1 MAITFITGPAHAGKT
16 TYIYR
21 KIAADAKKEPD
32 RNFFVIVPEQYTL
45 STQKKLTSLSG
56 GAILNIDVLSFAR
69 LTHRIF
75 EELGLGRETV
85 LEDTGKNLLLRKVI
99 NEHDDEL
106 KVLKGDIKRMGYVDE
121 IKSLLTE
128 LDQYR
133 ISADELEN
141 MAEEADTVLLSAKLK
156 DMALIK
162 RAFDEKCEGGYITS
176 EQILEKLAT
185 VAAESEKLNGAVFV
199 FDGFTGFTPVQMYF
213 LKHLLPVAGDIFVTL
228 TIDDAASLKGMKV
241 SDIPE
246 NDLFLITEKCYV
258 GLKNLAVRT
267 GQQVNAD
274 IEIRDGQI
282 IGSTSKDIRF
292 LGDTIYRPGKN
303 RFDGKAENIH
313 IRRFKAPVDEL
324 NFVVA
329 EIKRLVRTRGFRY
342 RDFAVICGEETYFTL
357 AHRVFTQYDVP
368 VFVDEKKST
377 SAVPIVAF
385 LKSVF
390 SVTDKNFAIDAV
402 MDLLRTSLTPVG
414 DAECDRLENYLY
426 AKGIK
431 ARWKWERSWDD
442 EEMNGIRKL
451 LNSALGKLPRSTSGR
466 EKSADMTAGEI
477 TGILYSVMES
487 LGVADRIYESIAQF
501 EAEEN
506 LAKASEY
513 EKCYQAV
520 MDILDKIYE
529 FLGDEKMDLT
539 EYTEILSAGL
549 DRLTLG
555 VIPLGSDYVTVGD
568 IERSRLSDIKVL
580 FITGAAEGNIPH
592 TSTNGGILS
601 QIERQSINDANLR
614 AETTDRE
621 QLPTDRERA
630 LSGRFY
636 IMDAICK
643 PSDEL
648 YFSYAGVDSE
658 GKSHRRSYL
667 LDLIERKFEGLK
679 EVCETDDLSLI
690 ESVASCKKY
699 VYEGLSVPEECGDN
713 PQWKGALSALISMAG
728 AVEVLRDDLVR
739 VFRETNVSRLGA
751 EQAENLYGKVLYGS
765 VSNLETFAGCAY
777 SYFLRYGL
785 RLKDRDVLEFDTIK
799 MGTLL
804 HEAVDEFCK
813 QVSDDGVPWQDKS
826 AEEIAHISEN
836 VFSGIEAAYREKGYF
851 ETEQEIFQLDMIRDL
866 YTRTIDILGFQL
878 KQGSFNIAG
887 SEYGLDSM
895 MELSYGKKM
904 HYRGSADRVDVFEQG
919 DDIYVKI
926 LDFKSYSN
934 DLSLDRVYYGIQ
946 LQLLTY
952 VHEAIRAEAVKRGKN
967 AHFGGVYYYDM
978 EDPVVDAPA
987 TSGDAADEE
996 RADFDGEFSKEEEE
1010 MIDTEIKKKQKLSG
1024 IHSGDINVINA
1035 IDKDFGAGGLVLKG
1049 AVNKDG
1055 GFSKKTKV
1063 LAEEDYNTV
1072 DSFVM
1077 NKLKNLGDHIME
1089 GKIDRNPYYMKKKR
1103 PCDYCDYKNICD
1115 FDRDCGDEYRWLYG
1129 MDDQKALEAMKREN
1143 DQKDGKSGEE

>member
-99 NEHDDEL
+99 NEHADEL

-176 EQILEKLAT
+176 EQILEKLAG

-213 LKHLLPVAGDIFVTL
+213 LRHLLLVAGDIYMTL
-228 TIDDAASLKGMKV
+228 TIDDPRSLKGLKV

-258 GLKNLAVRT
+258 SLKNLAVKT
-267 GQQVNAD
+267 GQTVNPD
-274 IEIRDGQI
+274 IEVKDGNI
-282 IGSTSKDIRF
+282 INSTSKDIRF
-292 LGDTIYRPGKN
+292 LGDTIYRPGKKA
-303 RFDGKAENIH
+303 FDGKAENIH
-313 IRRFKAPVDEL
+313 IMRFQTPVDEL
-324 NFVVA
+324 YYVAA
-329 EIKRLVRTRGFRY
+329 EIKRLVRTGGFRY
-342 RDFAVICGEETYFTL
+342 RDFAVICGDDTYFSL
-357 AHRVFTQYDVP
+357 AHRVFSQYEVP
-368 VFVDEKKST
+368 VFIDEKKST

-385 LKSVF
+385 LKNIF
-390 SVTDKNFAIDAV
+390 NVTEKNYAIDAV
-402 MDLLRTSLTPVG
+402 MDLVRTSLTPLG
-414 DAECDRLENYLY
+414 EDECDRLENYLF

-431 ARWKWERSWDD
+431 SRWKWEKTWDD
-442 EEMNGIRKL
+442 EEMNGIRKM
-451 LNSALGKLPRSTSGR
+451 LNSTLGKLPKAARGG
-466 EKSADMTAGEI
+466 EKTLMTAGEI
-477 TGILYSVMES
+477 TKILYSVMDS
-487 LGVADRIYESIAQF
+487 LGVSDRIYDSIAAF

-506 LAKASEY
+506 ISKASEY
-513 EKCYQAV
+513 EKCYEAV

-529 FLGDEKMDLT
+529 FLGDEKMDLA

-555 VIPLGSDYVTVGD
+555 VIPQGSDYVTVGD

-592 TSTNGGILS
+592 TSSNGGILS

-614 AETTDRE
+614 SETTDRE

-636 IMDAICK
+636 IMDAVCK
-643 PSDEL
+643 PTDEL

-667 LDLIERKFEGLK
+667 LDLVERKFEGLK
-679 EVCETDDLSLI
+679 ETVLTDDLSLI
-690 ESVASCKKY
+690 QSVDSCKKY
-699 VYEGLSVPEECGDN
+699 VYEGLSVPEACAGDEE
-713 PQWKGALSALISMAG
+713 WKGALSAYLSVSG
-728 AVEVLRDDLVR
+728 AVDALKNDLAR
-739 VFRETNVSRLGA
+739 IFRENYGTRLGA
-751 EQAENLYGKVLYGS
+751 GQAEKLYGKVLYGS

-804 HEAVDEFCK
+804 HEAIDEFCK
-813 QVSDDGVPWQDKS
+813 QVSADGVPWQEKS
-826 AEEIAHISEN
+826 AEDVAGISEN
-836 VFSGIEAAYREKGYF
+836 VFSGIEAGYREKGYF
-851 ETEQEIFQLDMIRDL
+851 ENEQEVFQLNMIKDL
-866 YTRTIDILGFQL
+866 YKRTIDILGFQL
-878 KQGSFNIAG
+878 KQGSFSIAG

-895 MELSYGKKM
+895 MDLSRGKKM
-904 HYRGSADRVDVFEQG
+904 HFRGSADRVDVFEKG
-919 DDIYVKI
+919 EDIYVKI
-926 LDFKSYSN
+926 LDLKSYNN

-946 LQLLTY
+946 LQLMTY
-952 VHEAIRAEAVKRGKN
+952 VHEAMLEEARKHGKK
-967 AHFGGVYYYDM
+967 AHFGGAYYYDM
-978 EDPVVDAPA
+978 EDPVVDAPS
-987 TSGDAADEE
+987 SGDAADEE
-996 RADFDGEFSKEEEE
+996 SPDPDGEFSKEEEE

-1024 IHSGDINVINA
+1024 IHSGDIDVVKA

-1049 AVNKDG
+1049 SANKDNV
-1055 GFSKKTKV
+1055 FYKNTKV
-1063 LAEEDYNTV
+1063 LSEDDYNTV

-1077 NKLKNLGDHIME
+1077 NKLRSIGDDILD
-1089 GKIDRNPYYMKKKR
+1089 GKIDRNPYYMKKKKLCDR
-1103 PCDYCDYKNICD
+1103 CDYRNICD
-1115 FDRDCGDEYRWLYG
+1115 FDRDLGDEFRWLYS
-1129 MDDQKALEAMKREN
+1129 MDDGKTLEAMKREN
-1143 DQKDGKSGEE
+1143 EKKDNVSGEE